1 MGEGDPIILVH
12 GLSASSRWWVRNV
25 PALAEHYCVYL
36 VDLPGFGM
44 MRSFFYPFA
53 LDNVTPWLLAWM
65 EAVGLKQAHFV
76 GHSMGGYICV
86 SVAAQRPEVVR
97 GLVLVC
103 AAGLPGERALLGYL
117 VPMLRMI
124 CYVTPSFLPVLFY
137 DALRAGP
144 LMFLRAARDLL
155 SKDMHDLLA
164 SVAVPT
170 LLIWGENDTLV
181 PAVFGDIL
189 RQEIAS
195 SRLLILKK
203 AGHVVMYDRWR
214 EFNAAI
220 LAFLAGETVGN

>member
-1 MGEGDPIILVH
+1 
-12 GLSASSRWWVRNV
+12 
-25 PALAEHYCVYL
+25 
-36 VDLPGFGM
+36 M

-53 LDNVTPWLLAWM
+53 LDNVTAWLLAWM
-65 EAVGLKQAHFV
+65 EAVGLEQAHFV

-97 GLVLVC
+97 DLVLVC

-117 VPMLRMI
+117 VPLLRMI

-144 LMFLRAARDLL
+144 FMFLRAARDLL

-181 PAVFGDIL
+181 PATFGNIL
-189 RQEIAS
+189 RQEIVD
-195 SRLLILKK
+195 SRLLVLKK
-203 AGHVVMYDRWR
+203 AGHVVMYDQWR

-220 LAFLAGETVGN
+220 LAFLAGEIVGN

>member
-25 PALAEHYCVYL
+25 PALAEHYRVYL

-44 MRSFFYPFA
+44 MRNFFYPFA
-53 LDNVTPWLLAWM
+53 LNEATAWLLAWM
-65 EAVGLKQAHFV
+65 EVVGLKQVHLV

-97 GLVLVC
+97 DLVLVC
-103 AAGLPGERALLGYL
+103 PAGLPGVRTLSGYL
-117 VPMLRMI
+117 VPLLRMI
-124 CYVTPSFLPVLFY
+124 SSVTPSFLPVLFY

-164 SVAVPT
+164 SISVPT
-170 LLIWGENDTLV
+170 LLIWGDNDTLV
-181 PAVFGDIL
+181 PVAFGDIL
-189 RQEIAS
+189 RQEIAN
-195 SRLLILKK
+195 SRLLVLKK
-203 AGHVVMYDRWR
+203 AGHVVMYDRWQ

-220 LAFLAGETVGN
+220 LAFLGGEIVGE